1 MPGEVD
7 PASVTFGVP
16 RSWVLAQRVVALRQ
30 APSGCGLGLSQPGP
44 CSAQA
49 PAWLCSNSTWLTL
62 QGSSWLGAHWI
73 PGCWVAM
80 HRELQGCR
88 QLLPWHLL
96 QPACCMVC
104 RGGEELLVKWEGLGY
119 DELSW
124 ERRASLKDVD
134 AKIAA
139 FKGQQSIATKVTLL
153 LPGPE
158 LCSEC

>member
-1 MPGEVD
+1 MCRERLTL
-7 PASVTFGVP
+7 PASPLGSPAAGSWPKGWWPCDKLHQGAASASLSLAPAVHRPQLGSAATVRGSP
-16 RSWVLAQRVVALRQ
+16 CRAAAIWVLTGFRAV
-30 APSGCGLGLSQPGP
+30 G
-44 CSAQA
+44 
-49 PAWLCSNSTWLTL
+49 
-62 QGSSWLGAHWI
+62 
-73 PGCWVAM
+73 AM

-104 RGGEELLVKWEGLGY
+104 RGGEELLIKWEGMGY

-153 LPGPE
+153 LPRPQVV
-158 LCSEC
+158 L